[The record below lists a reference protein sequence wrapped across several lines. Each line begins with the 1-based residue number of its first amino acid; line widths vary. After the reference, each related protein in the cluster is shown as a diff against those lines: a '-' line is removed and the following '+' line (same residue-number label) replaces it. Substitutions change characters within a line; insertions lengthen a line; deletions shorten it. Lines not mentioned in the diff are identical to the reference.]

1 MTLASWLRSA
11 ARPSADECSARG
23 KHAIVSRMELET
35 KTLPSMRF
43 AALGHSGAYM
53 LIGPTFHK
61 LAEIA
66 GPSGLFAL
74 PGAMMAGLYH
84 DDSSKTPQDQLR
96 SAAAILIPQGA
107 AIPAGLV
114 EERVD
119 GGRFACFTH
128 VGSYQQLGNA
138 WMRLKRELIPAG
150 GHVLRDAT
158 SYEFY
163 LNDPGQVPESELKT
177 EICVPIE

>member
-1 MTLASWLRSA
+1 
-11 ARPSADECSARG
+11 
-23 KHAIVSRMELET
+23 MELET
-35 KTLPSMRF
+35 KTLPAMRF

-61 LAEIA
+61 LAGIA

-74 PGAMMAGLYH
+74 PGAMMTGLYK
-84 DDSSKTPQDQLR
+84 DDPSKTPQDQLR
-96 SAAAILIPQGA
+96 SAAAVRIPEDA
-107 AIPAGLV
+107 AIPEGLV
-114 EERVD
+114 EERVV

-128 VGSYQQLGNA
+128 VGSYEQLGNS
-138 WMRLKRELIPAG
+138 WMLLKRELIPAG
-150 GHVLRDAT
+150 GYVLRDAT

>member
-1 MTLASWLRSA
+1 
-11 ARPSADECSARG
+11 
-23 KHAIVSRMELET
+23 
-35 KTLPSMRF
+35 MRF

-53 LIGPTFHK
+53 RIGPTFHT
-61 LAEIA
+61 LAGIA
-66 GPSGLFAL
+66 GPSGLFGL
-74 PGAMMAGLYH
+74 PGAMMAGLYR
-84 DDSSKTPQDQLR
+84 DDPSKTPQDQLR
-96 SAAAILIPQGA
+96 SAAAVLIPEGA
-107 AIPAGLV
+107 AIPEGLV

-128 VGSYQQLGNA
+128 VGSYDQLGNA

-150 GHVLRDAT
+150 GYVLRDAT

-163 LNDPGQVPESELKT
+163 VNDPGQVPEAELKT

>member
-1 MTLASWLRSA
+1 
-11 ARPSADECSARG
+11 
-23 KHAIVSRMELET
+23 MELEI
-35 KTLPSMRF
+35 KTLPAMRF

-61 LAEIA
+61 FAGIA

-74 PGAMMAGLYH
+74 PGAMMAGLYK
-84 DDSSKTPQDQLR
+84 DDPSKTPQDQLR
-96 SAAAILIPQGA
+96 SAAAVLIPEGA
-107 AIPAGLV
+107 AIPEGLV

-119 GGRFACFTH
+119 GGRFACVTH
-128 VGSYQQLGNA
+128 VGSYEQLGNS

>member
-1 MTLASWLRSA
+1 
-11 ARPSADECSARG
+11 
-23 KHAIVSRMELET
+23 MELET
-35 KTLPSMRF
+35 KTLPAMRF
-43 AALGHSGAYM
+43 AAIGHSGPYM
-53 LIGPTFHK
+53 QIGPAFHK
-61 LAEIA
+61 LAGIA
-66 GPSGLFAL
+66 GPSGLFGL
-74 PGAMMAGLYH
+74 PDAMMAGLYK
-84 DDSSKTPQDQLR
+84 DDPSKTPQDQLR
-96 SAAAILIPQGA
+96 SAAGVRIPEGA
-107 AIPAGLV
+107 AIPDGLV

-150 GHVLRDAT
+150 GYLLRDAT

-163 LNDPGQVPESELKT
+163 VNDPGQVPESELKT

>member
-1 MTLASWLRSA
+1 
-11 ARPSADECSARG
+11 
-23 KHAIVSRMELET
+23 MELET
-35 KTLPSMRF
+35 KTLPAMRF

-74 PGAMMAGLYH
+74 PGAMMAGLYK
-84 DDSSKTPQDQLR
+84 DDPSRVPQDQLR
-96 SAAAILIPQGA
+96 SAAAVLIPEGA

-128 VGSYQQLGNA
+128 VGSYQQLVNS
-138 WMRLKRELIPAG
+138 WIRLKRELIPGG

-163 LNDPGQVPESELKT
+163 VNDPGQVSESELKT